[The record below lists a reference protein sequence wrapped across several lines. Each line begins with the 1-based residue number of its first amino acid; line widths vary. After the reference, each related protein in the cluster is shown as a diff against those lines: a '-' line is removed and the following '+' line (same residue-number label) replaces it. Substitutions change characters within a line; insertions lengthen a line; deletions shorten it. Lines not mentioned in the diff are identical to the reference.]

1 MAKNRQIESSKESPN
16 FYPPVVAVLGHVD
29 HGKTS
34 LLDAIRKTDVASRE
48 HGGIT
53 QSIGASKIELVH
65 DGEKRFITFID
76 TPGHEAFSKM
86 RSRGAQAADLALL
99 IVSSTDG
106 VMPQTKESIQILK
119 ASKVPF
125 IVVLTKSDLPD
136 KNIEKVKQQ
145 LVKEEVMI
153 EGYGGDV
160 PVIEVSSKTGANIK
174 ELLDLVL
181 LVVEMSGV
189 RKESSEGEFR
199 AIVIESRLD
208 QKSGSKAT
216 VVVKNGTLNVRDE
229 VLADGTKA
237 KIRALITDK
246 GEQVKMATVGD
257 AVEILGFE
265 KVPAVGVEVTAGGS
279 AAPIVSRSESSV
291 GNSLRSLDGT
301 PERTVTPQP
310 YSPNFSEQEHPVSI
324 ILAADT
330 QGSLEAILNA
340 LPPEINIVSSKT
352 GDISTADILLAKPTN
367 ALVIGFNK
375 KISGQVANL
384 ARTEKIIAK
393 NYNLIYELI
402 DELTDALEGKKLSF
416 EEQILGVA
424 QILASF
430 PYEKAIVLGIKITD
444 GRIAKGDKARVVRGE
459 TIIGESAISS
469 LRQGKDTLSK
479 VEEGAE
485 AGVIL
490 NPQIDF
496 NVGDMLISH
505 G

>member
-1 MAKNRQIESSKESPN
+1 MDKKSTENKN

-29 HGKTS
+29 HGKTT
-34 LLDAIRKTDVASRE
+34 LLDAIRKTDIASRE
-48 HGGIT
+48 HGSIT
-53 QSIGASKIELVH
+53 QSIGASKIELTH
-65 DGEKRFITFID
+65 EGKKRFITFID

-86 RSRGAQAADLALL
+86 RGRGTQAADLALL

-106 VMPQTKESIQILK
+106 VMPQTKESIQLIK
-119 ASKVPF
+119 ASKIPF

-145 LVKEEVMI
+145 LVKEEIML

-174 ELLDLVL
+174 ELLDLIL
-181 LVVEMSGV
+181 LVMEMSGV

-208 QKSGSKAT
+208 QKSGPKAT
-216 VVVKNGTLNVRDE
+216 IVIKNGTLSVRDE
-229 VLADGTKA
+229 IVAGDVKA
-237 KIRALITDK
+237 KVRALVTGN
-246 GEQVKMATVGD
+246 GEQVKSATVGD
-257 AVEILGFE
+257 AVEVLGFE
-265 KVPAVGVEVTAGGS
+265 KVPPVGALVFWGPVAPSSHPTA
-279 AAPIVSRSESSV
+279 
-291 GNSLRSLDGT
+291 SLSLQSLDGT
-301 PERTVTPQP
+301 PERTATPSEN
-310 YSPNFSEQEHPVSI
+310 YSPNFSEVEHPVSI

-330 QGSLEAILNA
+330 QGSLEALLNG
-340 LPPEINIVSSKT
+340 LPPEINIVLAKT

-375 KISGQVANL
+375 KISNEVANL

-424 QILASF
+424 QIQASF
-430 PYEKAIVLGIKITD
+430 PFEKNTVLGIKITD
-444 GRIAKGDKARVVRGE
+444 GRVAKGDKARVVRGE
-459 TIIGESAISS
+459 IVIGEGTISS
-469 LRQGKDTLSK
+469 LRQGKEILSK
-479 VEEGAE
+479 VEEGQE

-490 NPQIDF
+490 SPQIDF

>member
-1 MAKNRQIESSKESPN
+1 MDKNSTENKN

-34 LLDAIRKTDVASRE
+34 LLDAIRKTSVASRE
-48 HGGIT
+48 QGGIT
-53 QSIGASKIELVH
+53 QSIGASKIELAH
-65 DGEKRFITFID
+65 DGKKRFITFID

-86 RSRGAQAADLALL
+86 RGRGAQAADLALL
-99 IVSSTDG
+99 IVSSSDG
-106 VMPQTKESIQILK
+106 VMPQTKESISILK
-119 ASKVPF
+119 TSKLPF

-136 KNIEKVKQQ
+136 KNVEKVKQQ
-145 LVKEEVMI
+145 LIKEEVMI
-153 EGYGGDV
+153 EGYGGEI

-174 ELLDLVL
+174 ELLDLIL
-181 LVVEMSGV
+181 LVMEMAGEK
-189 RKESSEGEFR
+189 KESEVGELR

-208 QKSGSKAT
+208 QKSGPKAT
-216 VVVKNGTLNVRDE
+216 VVIKNGTLNVRDE
-229 VLADGTKA
+229 IFADGVKA
-237 KIRALITDK
+237 KIRALIVDT
-246 GEQVKMATVGD
+246 GEQVKMATMGE

-265 KVPAVGVEVTAGGS
+265 KVPAVGAEVHRGK
-279 AAPIVSRSESSV
+279 SV
-291 GNSLRSLDGT
+291 GVIPT
-301 PERTVTPQP
+301 QVTPVAP
-310 YSPNFSEQEHPVSI
+310 AYSPNFSEVEHPVSI

-330 QGSLEAILNA
+330 RGSLEAILNA

-375 KISGQVANL
+375 KISGEVANL

-424 QILASF
+424 QIQASF
-430 PYEKAIVLGIKITD
+430 PYEKTIVLGIKITD
-444 GRIAKGDKARVVRGE
+444 GRIAKGDKARVVRE
-459 TIIGESAISS
+459 EAVIGEGTISS
-469 LRQGKDTLSK
+469 VRQGKNTLSK
-479 VEEGAE
+479 VEEGQE
-485 AGVIL
+485 AGVVL
-490 NPQIDF
+490 TPQIDF
-496 NVGDMLISH
+496 NIGDMLISH

>member
-1 MAKNRQIESSKESPN
+1 MDKKSTENQSL
-16 FYPPVVAVLGHVD
+16 YPPVVAVLGHVD

-34 LLDAIRKTDVASRE
+34 LLDAIRKTSVAARE

-65 DGEKRFITFID
+65 DGKKRFITFID

-86 RSRGAQAADLALL
+86 RGRGAQAADLALL
-99 IVSSTDG
+99 IVSSLDG
-106 VMPQTKESIQILK
+106 VMPQTKESISILK
-119 ASKVPF
+119 SSKLPF

-136 KNIEKVKQQ
+136 KNVEKVKQQ
-145 LVKEEVMI
+145 LVKEEVVL

-174 ELLDLVL
+174 ELLDLIL
-181 LVVEMSGV
+181 LVMEMAGDK
-189 RKESSEGEFR
+189 KESAVGELR

-208 QKSGSKAT
+208 QKSGPKAT
-216 VVVKNGTLNVRDE
+216 VVIKNGTLNVRDE
-229 VLADGTKA
+229 VFADGVKA

-246 GEQVKMATVGD
+246 GEQVKSVTVGD

-265 KVPAVGVEVTAGGS
+265 KVPTVGAEVHRGVSVEPVPVPSQTVPL
-279 AAPIVSRSESSV
+279 APA
-291 GNSLRSLDGT
+291 
-301 PERTVTPQP
+301 
-310 YSPNFSEQEHPVSI
+310 YSPNFSEVEHPVSI
-324 ILAADT
+324 ILATDT

-340 LPPEINIVSSKT
+340 LPPEINIVLSKT
-352 GDISTADILLAKPTN
+352 GDISTADILLAKPTR

-375 KISGQVANL
+375 KIPGEVANL

-424 QILASF
+424 QIQASF
-430 PYEKAIVLGIKITD
+430 PYEKTIVLGIKITD
-444 GRIAKGDKARVVRGE
+444 GRVAKGDKARVVRGE
-459 TIIGESAISS
+459 TVVGEGVISS
-469 LRQGKDTLSK
+469 VRQGKNTLSK
-479 VEEGAE
+479 VEAGQE
-485 AGVIL
+485 AGVVL
-490 NPQIDF
+490 TPQIDF

>member
-1 MAKNRQIESSKESPN
+1 MDKNSSNSN

-34 LLDAIRKTDVASRE
+34 LLDAIRKTDVAGRE

-53 QSIGASKIELVH
+53 QSIGASKIELTH
-65 DGEKRFITFID
+65 DGKKRFITFID

-106 VMPQTKESIQILK
+106 VMPQTKESISILK
-119 ASKVPF
+119 SSKVPF

-145 LVKEEVMI
+145 LIKEEIMI
-153 EGYGGDV
+153 EGYGGDI

-174 ELLDLVL
+174 ELLDLIL
-181 LVVEMSGV
+181 LVMEMSQVSQGSPSGDL
-189 RKESSEGEFR
+189 K

-208 QKSGSKAT
+208 QKAGAKAT
-216 VVVKNGTLNVRDE
+216 IVVKNGTLNVRDE
-229 VLADGTKA
+229 IAADGVKA
-237 KIRALITDK
+237 KVRALITDK
-246 GEQVKMATVGD
+246 GEQVKSAAVGD
-257 AVEILGFE
+257 AVEVLGFE
-265 KVPAVGVEVTAGGS
+265 KVPAVGAEVMVVGGPATPSVSSNVEPAQ
-279 AAPIVSRSESSV
+279 AAPV
-291 GNSLRSLDGT
+291 
-301 PERTVTPQP
+301 
-310 YSPNFSEQEHPVSI
+310 YSPNFSEVEHPVSI

-340 LPPEINIVSSKT
+340 LPPEINIVLSKT

-375 KISGQVANL
+375 KISGGVANL

-424 QILASF
+424 QIQASF
-430 PYEKAIVLGIKITD
+430 PYEKTIVLGIKITD

-459 TIIGESAISS
+459 TVLGEATISS
-469 LRQGKDTLSK
+469 LRQGKNTLSK
-479 VEEGAE
+479 VEAGQE
-485 AGVIL
+485 AGIVL
-490 NPQIDF
+490 TPQIDF